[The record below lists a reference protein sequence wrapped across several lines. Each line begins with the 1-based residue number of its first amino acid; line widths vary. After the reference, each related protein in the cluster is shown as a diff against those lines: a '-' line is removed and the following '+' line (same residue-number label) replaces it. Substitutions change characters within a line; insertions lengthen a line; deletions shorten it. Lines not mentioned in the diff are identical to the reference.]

1 MDCLYH
7 MHNTTDKEK
16 QDSETSWV
24 SGWLRRYAQ
33 SSLTKFEKLGVPID
47 GSSKEKDNLEIM
59 FDKEKDL
66 SNVDKLSQVPVLFF
80 LSPLCVPVIQL
91 ISVRYIVIRS
101 VSLVCQLI
109 GQMAWYSF
117 SQFTYQSISLLVHQ
131 SVS

>member
-7 MHNTTDKEK
+7 MHDTTDKEK

-24 SGWLRRYAQ
+24 SSWLRRYAQ

-66 SNVDKLSQVPVLFF
+66 SDVDKLSQVSVLFF
-80 LSPLCVPVIQL
+80 CHHYVYQ
-91 ISVRYIVIRS
+91 
-101 VSLVCQLI
+101 
-109 GQMAWYSF
+109 SF
-117 SQFTYQSISLLVHQ
+117 SWSQSDSHW
-131 SVS
+131 VS

>member
-1 MDCLYH
+1 
-7 MHNTTDKEK
+7 MHDTTDKEK

-24 SGWLRRYAQ
+24 SSWLRRYAQ

-80 LSPLCVPVIQL
+80 CHLYVYQL
-91 ISVRYIVIRS
+91 
-101 VSLVCQLI
+101 
-109 GQMAWYSF
+109 F
-117 SQFTYQSISLLVHQ
+117 S
-131 SVS
+131 

>member
-7 MHNTTDKEK
+7 MHDTTDKEK

-109 GQMAWYSF
+109 GQMA
-117 SQFTYQSISLLVHQ
+117 
-131 SVS
+131 

>member
-33 SSLTKFEKLGVPID
+33 SSLTKFEKLGVPIE
-47 GSSKEKDNLEIM
+47 GSSEEKDNLEIM

-80 LSPLCVPVIQL
+80 CHLYVYQL
-91 ISVRYIVIRS
+91 
-101 VSLVCQLI
+101 
-109 GQMAWYSF
+109 F
-117 SQFTYQSISLLVHQ
+117 S
-131 SVS
+131 

>member
-7 MHNTTDKEK
+7 MHDTTDKEK

-24 SGWLRRYAQ
+24 SSWLRRYAQ

-66 SNVDKLSQVPVLFF
+66 SDVDKLSQVPVLFF

-91 ISVRYIVIRS
+91 ISVR
-101 VSLVCQLI
+101 
-109 GQMAWYSF
+109 
-117 SQFTYQSISLLVHQ
+117 
-131 SVS
+131 

>member
-7 MHNTTDKEK
+7 MDNTTDKEK

-66 SNVDKLSQVPVLFF
+66 SDVDKLSQVPVLFF
-80 LSPLCVPVIQL
+80 VTSMCTSHSVDLSQ
-91 ISVRYIVIRS
+91 IVIRS

-109 GQMAWYSF
+109 GQMA
-117 SQFTYQSISLLVHQ
+117 
-131 SVS
+131 

>member
-7 MHNTTDKEK
+7 MHDTTDKKK

-66 SNVDKLSQVPVLFF
+66 SDVDKLSQVPVLFF
-80 LSPLCVPVIQL
+80 CRHYVYQ
-91 ISVRYIVIRS
+91 
-101 VSLVCQLI
+101 
-109 GQMAWYSF
+109 SF
-117 SQFTYQSISLLVHQ
+117 S
-131 SVS
+131 